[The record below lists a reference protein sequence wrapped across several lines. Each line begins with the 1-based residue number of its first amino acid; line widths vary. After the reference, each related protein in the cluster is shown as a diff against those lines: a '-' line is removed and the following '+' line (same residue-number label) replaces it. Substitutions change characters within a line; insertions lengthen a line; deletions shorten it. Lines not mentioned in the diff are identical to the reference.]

1 MKQRTGFWPVLF
13 FLLLLAPPVPAQESN
28 TRPVI
33 SIIIDDM
40 GKQLVSGQRVLALPG
55 PVACAFLPQA
65 PYTSELA
72 TEAFGGGK
80 EVMLHLP
87 MEAVSGQR
95 LDAGA
100 VTLEMTRHQFMRTVK
115 ENLNAV
121 PHVKGVNNHMGSL
134 LTRHPGHMLW
144 LMEVMQEQDPL
155 FFVDSRTTAS
165 TVARQIAAE
174 NGVPNTERNVFL
186 DHKLDARTL
195 EYEFN
200 RLLQLARKQG
210 SAVAIGHPHP
220 QTLAL
225 LERRLPQLEQQ
236 GIRLLP
242 VSELIHRQQE
252 VEHPWQA
259 SWSHSQKAARNL
271 KPSL

>member
-1 MKQRTGFWPVLF
+1 MTQRTGFWPVLF
-13 FLLLLAPPVPAQESN
+13 YLLLIMAPVHAQE
-28 TRPVI
+28 RDVAPVI

-40 GKQLVSGQRVLALPG
+40 GKQLVPGQRVLALPG

-65 PYTSELA
+65 PHTDELA
-72 TEAFGGGK
+72 NKAFSSGK

-87 MEAVSGQR
+87 MDTVGGHR

-100 VTLEMTRHQFMRTVK
+100 VTLEMTRSQFVRTVK
-115 ENLNAV
+115 ENLDAV
-121 PHVKGVNNHMGSL
+121 PHVKGINNHMGSL

-144 LMEVMQEQDPL
+144 LMQVMQRQNTL
-155 FFVDSRTTAS
+155 FFVDSRTTAW
-165 TVARQIAAE
+165 TVARQVAAE
-174 NGVPNTERNVFL
+174 NGVPSTERNVFL

-195 EYEFN
+195 DYEFN

-210 SAVAIGHPHP
+210 SAVAIGHPYP

-225 LERRLPQLEQQ
+225 LEKRLPQLEQE
-236 GIRLLP
+236 GVRLLP
-242 VSELIHRQQE
+242 VSELITHQQE
-252 VEHPWQA
+252 VNHTWQA
-259 SWSHSQKAARNL
+259 SLSPSPKAVKNS

>member
-1 MKQRTGFWPVLF
+1 MTQRTGLWPVLF
-13 FLLLLAPPVPAQESN
+13 FALFFAPPGQAQDSNAVPA
-28 TRPVI
+28 I

-40 GKQLVSGQRVLALPG
+40 GKQLAAGQRVLALPG
-55 PVACAFLPQA
+55 PVACAFLPRA
-65 PYTSELA
+65 PFTGDLA
-72 TEAFGGGK
+72 TEAFASGK

-87 MEAVSGQR
+87 MAAVGGRR

-100 VTLEMTRHQFMRTVK
+100 VTLDMTQQQFMQTVQ
-115 ENLNAV
+115 ENLAAV
-121 PHVKGVNNHMGSL
+121 PHVQGINNHMGSL
-134 LTRHPGHMLW
+134 LTRHPGSMLW
-144 LMEVMQEQDPL
+144 LMQVIQQQEAL

-165 TVARQIAAE
+165 TVARQLAAE

-186 DHKLDARTL
+186 DNRLDAQAL

-225 LERRLPQLEQQ
+225 LEQQLPLLKQR

-242 VSELIHRQQE
+242 VSELIQYQQDS
-252 VEHPWQA
+252 VLSLA
-259 SWSHSQKAARNL
+259 DNHSAESDIS
-271 KPSL
+271 P

>member
-1 MKQRTGFWPVLF
+1 MTQRTGFWPVLF
-13 FLLLLAPPVPAQESN
+13 FLSLLTAPVHAQESN
-28 TRPVI
+28 AAPVI

-40 GKQLVSGQRVLALPG
+40 GKRLVSGQRVLALPG

-72 TEAFGGGK
+72 TDAFNRGK

-87 MEAVSGQR
+87 MDAISGHR

-100 VTLEMTRHQFMRTVK
+100 VTLEMTRYQFMQTVK
-115 ENLNAV
+115 KNLEAV

-144 LMEVMQEQDPL
+144 LMQVLQKQNSL

-165 TVARQIAAE
+165 TVARQVAAE

-186 DHKLDARTL
+186 DHKLDAGTL

-225 LERRLPQLEQQ
+225 LEKRLPQLEQQ
-236 GIRLLP
+236 GFRLLP
-242 VSELIHRQQE
+242 VSELINHQQE
-252 VEHPWQA
+252 VEHSWQA
-259 SWSHSQKAARNL
+259 SWSPSHKAAKNS

>member
-1 MKQRTGFWPVLF
+1 MTHRTGFWPVLF
-13 FLLLLAPPVPAQESN
+13 FVLLLGAPVQAQESDVV
-28 TRPVI
+28 PAI

-40 GKQLVSGQRVLALPG
+40 GKRLLSEQRVLALPG

-65 PYTSELA
+65 AYTRELA
-72 TEAFGGGK
+72 IEAFGRGK

-87 MEAVSGQR
+87 MEAVSGHR

-100 VTLEMTRHQFMRTVK
+100 VTLEMTRHQFMQTVK
-115 ENLNAV
+115 ENLDAV

-144 LMEVMQEQDPL
+144 LMQAMQQQNTL

-186 DHKLDARTL
+186 DHKLDTQTL

-225 LERRLPQLEQQ
+225 LEKWLPQLEHL

-242 VSELIHRQQE
+242 VSELIHHQQE
-252 VEHPWQA
+252 VEHSWQA
-259 SWSHSQKAARNL
+259 SWSPSHKAAKNS

>member
-1 MKQRTGFWPVLF
+1 MTQRTGFWPVLF
-13 FLLLLAPPVPAQESN
+13 FVLLLAAPAQAQESN
-28 TRPVI
+28 VLPVI

-40 GKQLVSGQRVLALPG
+40 GKQLVPGQRVLALPG

-65 PYTSELA
+65 PYTSDLA
-72 TEAFGGGK
+72 TEAFGHGK

-87 MEAVSGQR
+87 MDAVSGHR

-100 VTLEMTRHQFMRTVK
+100 VTLEMTQHQFMQTVK
-115 ENLNAV
+115 ENLDAV
-121 PHVKGVNNHMGSL
+121 PYVKGINNHMGSL

-144 LMEVMQEQDPL
+144 LMQVMQQQNPL

-165 TVARQIAAE
+165 TVARQVAAE

-186 DHKLDARTL
+186 DHKLDKQTL

-200 RLLQLARKQG
+200 RLLKLARKQG

-242 VSELIHRQQE
+242 VSELINYQQE
-252 VEHPWQA
+252 VEQSWQA
-259 SWSHSQKAARNL
+259 SWSPSHKAVKNS